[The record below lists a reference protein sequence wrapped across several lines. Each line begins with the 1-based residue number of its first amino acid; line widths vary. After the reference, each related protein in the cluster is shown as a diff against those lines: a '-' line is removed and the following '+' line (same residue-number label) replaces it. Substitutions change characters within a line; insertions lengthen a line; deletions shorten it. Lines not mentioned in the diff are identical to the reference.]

1 MSAITCCLKTLH
13 SVVLEL
19 GSLRLLLGQ
28 SSPSRSVFGCFWVR
42 VLHLVPSLAASGS
55 EFSILFCLW
64 LLPGQ
69 SSPSCS
75 VFGCFRVKFF
85 LLDVSPPEMVGC
97 LCLCSAFEVGL
108 VRLSLVQPPYLF
120 KTSSNHNLTTH
131 KEPYKGKTLARG
143 LLHNPH

>member
-1 MSAITCCLKTLH
+1 MSVITCCLKTLY

-55 EFSILFCLW
+55 EFSILFRLW

-75 VFGCFRVKFF
+75 VFGFFRVRVLHLVPSLAASGSSSFCLTSAHRRWWVVF
-85 LLDVSPPEMVGC
+85 VFVALLRSVLYVFP
-97 LCLCSAFEVGL
+97 LF
-108 VRLSLVQPPYLF
+108 SLHIYLR
-120 KTSSNHNLTTH
+120 HRQTT
-131 KEPYKGKTLARG
+131 T
-143 LLHNPH
+143 